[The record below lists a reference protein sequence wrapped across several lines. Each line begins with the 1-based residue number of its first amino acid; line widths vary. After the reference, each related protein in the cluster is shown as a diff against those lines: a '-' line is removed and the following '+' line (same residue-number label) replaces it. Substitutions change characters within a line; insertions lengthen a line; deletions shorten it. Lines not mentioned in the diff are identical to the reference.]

1 MARFKRHLKVLQ
13 AIFLLLGV
21 GVFVYLIYSVGVNE
35 ILDSIRLVGYGF
47 IGLAVISA
55 FRYIFRSLAWL
66 YCIEAKQRKIS
77 LLALFN
83 ARLAGDALRLLSF
96 TGPFLGE
103 PSKAYLVR
111 DRLPMKYGVPS
122 IVVEN
127 LCFMLTGIFVIISGL
142 FLLVANFTL
151 ENSIKLM
158 GFVVCALIIL
168 TVFAV
173 NYVISRRIKAVASGV
188 GWLSKKT
195 GIAWLNEQKPGI
207 AETEDKIHEFYNR
220 RGAVLFLVL
229 ALEIGAH
236 FINIAEVYLILYLI
250 NVDVSLM
257 IAYIIEAVGKVVS
270 VVFFF
275 VPGQVGVT
283 EGSSAFL
290 LQILGLGF
298 ATGITLALVEK
309 VRMIFWIAYGLVIW
323 VIAFK
328 KKAKQAAQ
336 DQSSLPNRTQT

>member
-1 MARFKRHLKVLQ
+1 MVRLKRHLKVLQ

-35 ILDSIRLVGYGF
+35 ILESIKLVGYGF
-47 IGLAVISA
+47 LGLAVISA
-55 FRYIFRSLAWL
+55 FRYVFRSLAWL
-66 YCIEAKQRKIS
+66 YCIEAKQRNIS
-77 LLALFN
+77 VLALFN

-103 PSKAYLVR
+103 PSKAFLVR
-111 DRLPMKYGVPS
+111 DHLPMKYGVPS

-127 LCFMLTGIFVIISGL
+127 LCFMLTGIFIIVSGL
-142 FLLVANFTL
+142 LLLIANFTV

-158 GFVVCALIIL
+158 GLVVCVLVVL

-173 NYVISRRIKAVASGV
+173 NYVISRRIKAVASAV
-188 GWLSKKT
+188 GWLAKKT
-195 GIAWLNEQKPGI
+195 GIAWLSQQKRGI

-229 ALEIGAH
+229 ALEMGAH

-250 NVDVSLM
+250 NVDVTLM

-270 VVFFF
+270 VIFFF

-290 LQILGLGF
+290 LKILGLGF
-298 ATGITLALVEK
+298 AAGITLALVEK

-323 VIAFK
+323 IITFK
-328 KKAKQAAQ
+328 KKGKQASQ
-336 DQSSLPNRTQT
+336 EPSPLTNDT